1 MARFRALLSIPSADD
16 LSPRVLL
23 AFACL
28 EGESKVVGAMSAAR
42 KAKSLVQRWL
52 AKAVDIVLPRGDVT
66 DALTVN
72 EVIIE
77 RDTIVVENV
86 KVGRGARAA
95 NVACNY
101 RVVEIYD
108 KCYNKW
114 FMSKQP
120 YKVWKKESK
129 IYKLKVRMLKKNALD
144 EYGDVGLCGDAS
156 YGNDDICMIVED
168 SKVVSVVGKM
178 QACAV

>member
-1 MARFRALLSIPSADD
+1 
-16 LSPRVLL
+16 
-23 AFACL
+23 
-28 EGESKVVGAMSAAR
+28 MSVAR
-42 KAKSLVQRWL
+42 KATYLVQCWL
-52 AKAVDIVLPRGDVT
+52 AKSVDIVLPRGDVT
-66 DALTVN
+66 DALAVN
-72 EVIIE
+72 EVLIE
-77 RDTIVVENV
+77 RDTIVAVNV

-101 RVVEIYD
+101 RVMEIYD
-108 KCYNKW
+108 KYYNKW